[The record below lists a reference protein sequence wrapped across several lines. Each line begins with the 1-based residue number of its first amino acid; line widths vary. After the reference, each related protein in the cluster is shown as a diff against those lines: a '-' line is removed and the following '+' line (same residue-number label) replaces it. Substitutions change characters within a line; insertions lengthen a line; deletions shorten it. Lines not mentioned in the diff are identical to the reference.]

1 MRQQANR
8 LSVDVHLVHKK
19 YTSRKLVARKVN
31 GLFCFFPAHLC
42 SVILNNSTEPVH
54 HPLIATT
61 TTHYTVQDTVFTP
74 MAGRK
79 NTTSTRC
86 REWYHYMYK
95 RLTEIPTKAAAGEIF
110 TCAGG
115 KWQKENPLQCK
126 GVMPLRRVLSLRWP
140 PSQSSIHLG
149 VQGGLTARVIT
160 GDRMEIGWQG
170 FTSRA
175 VKKIHPPC
183 QHCSMITNWL
193 CKCVY
198 VC

>member
-1 MRQQANR
+1 
-8 LSVDVHLVHKK
+8 
-19 YTSRKLVARKVN
+19 
-31 GLFCFFPAHLC
+31 
-42 SVILNNSTEPVH
+42 
-54 HPLIATT
+54 
-61 TTHYTVQDTVFTP
+61 

-115 KWQKENPLQCK
+115 KWQKETPLQCK
-126 GVMPLRRVLSLRWP
+126 GVMPLCRVLSLRRP

-149 VQGGLTARVIT
+149 VQGGLTARVLT

-175 VKKIHPPC
+175 VKKIPPHVNTAPWSQTDCVSVCVCMLIPYMCFICVLVHNHRHCLACHPFPKEMMHFILNT
-183 QHCSMITNWL
+183 QTLLDTRYNLRHSTTAIQ
-193 CKCVY
+193 CVHN
-198 VC
+198 VS